1 MRLLA
6 IVAALTLAVSAP
18 VAGAPSPAGFEGVDT
33 APPRLSPTA
42 AGSPAPALVPD
53 PAAEADAG
61 RGPGREGLV
70 AKVLTV
76 ILGLTAAALAFRA
89 LRRTHSTRSRRR

>member
-18 VAGAPSPAGFEGVDT
+18 VAGAPSPAGFEAVDT
-33 APPRLSPTA
+33 PRLSPTA

-61 RGPGREGLV
+61 RSPGREGLV